1 MALLDMLKNRNQKAE
16 PVPVESSK
24 PECYICRR
32 SEEDIA
38 GLTAAMTEEVDVKIR
53 LLHNKIESKKDEVV
67 QYYQSMIDQL
77 AGNEYLDFKIETIKT
92 DVTQF
97 GKKIPN
103 VNEIIQKSRS
113 DSETVSAV
121 MDRLKESIDQ
131 ISMDPAYDISQD
143 HPEIQEACDGIRAL
157 EHEKQAIADA
167 LKIRS
172 RVLHPDNGGQITVHL
187 CGICSGLL
195 EGSAET

>member
-38 GLTAAMTEEVDVKIR
+38 GLTAAMTEEVDVKIS
-53 LLHNKIESKKDEVV
+53 LLRDKIGSKKDEVV
-67 QYYQSMIDQL
+67 QYYQSMIDHL

-92 DVTQF
+92 DIPQF

-103 VNEIIQKSRS
+103 VNEIILKSRS
-113 DSETVSAV
+113 DSETVQAV
-121 MDRLKESIDQ
+121 AERLRESIQQ
-131 ISMDPAYDISQD
+131 ISTDPEYDISQD
-143 HPEIQEACDGIRAL
+143 HPEIQEAYDEIRSL
-157 EHEKQAIADA
+157 EEEREAIADA
-167 LKIRS
+167 LAIRT
-172 RVLHPDNGGQITVHL
+172 RVLHTAKGGQVTVHL
-187 CGICSGLL
+187 CGICSALL
-195 EGSAET
+195 ERPPEN